1 MNTTI
6 MSFLNK
12 EDIKEI
18 LKEAIREE
26 KEAEPPTPI
35 QPEEDL
41 LSRKQASELLKVT
54 KPTLW
59 AWTKEG
65 RITAYRINSRVYYKR
80 NELLASLNEILSH
93 KNKRR

>member
-1 MNTTI
+1 METKI

-26 KEAEPPTPI
+26 KDIFQPPAKE
-35 QPEEDL
+35 QE
-41 LSRKQASELLKVT
+41 ELLTRAEAAAFLKIT

-65 RITAYRINSRVYYKR
+65 KLQTHRINSRVYYKR

-93 KNKRR
+93 KNKRG